1 MRRITL
7 RSREEARRDVERE
20 QYHPSYPPGLLYSA
34 YPKRGP
40 NGLLAMTIQLGVEGG
55 VSLATVV
62 CGDHIWT
69 EATCPGLRRG

>member
-34 YPKRGP
+34 YP
-40 NGLLAMTIQLGVEGG
+40 MTHETRTFN
-55 VSLATVV
+55 S
-62 CGDHIWT
+62 
-69 EATCPGLRRG
+69 RRG